1 MQIDKT
7 KRNSLTLE
15 QKVEIIKLLG
25 EQAHTK
31 AHLAKQFGVDR
42 STIRKIELQKER
54 VLLSVST
61 ICIEN
66 CQRKYVSTGKHHELE
81 EVLYYWVRQMKPQ
94 QKFQEEIRIVI
105 KIGAFNKYVCCL
117 FLKDSPLNNPRF
129 PHRLLVGAHERVVRH
144 LGEAF

>member
-1 MQIDKT
+1 MDKSSVLQIDKT

-94 QKFQEEIRIVI
+94 QKSVTNAMILDQAKFIADQMIVEESFKFSAKWLRNF
-105 KIGAFNKYVCCL
+105 KK
-117 FLKDSPLNNPRF
+117 RF
-129 PHRLLVGAHERVVRH
+129 GL
-144 LGEAF
+144 